1 MKAIGNYIVIDEITE
16 PSKTTEG
23 GLELAEKHREDIRYR
38 KGKVISTGT
47 NVNGIEENDTIW
59 YDRIAGH
66 NLEINDNIFKVI
78 EERDVIIVL

>member
-38 KGKVISTGT
+38 KAKVVSSGPDIVKKNQTILFDRVAGFPTEFEEKIYKVI
-47 NVNGIEENDTIW
+47 NV
-59 YDRIAGH
+59 
-66 NLEINDNIFKVI
+66 
-78 EERDVIIVL
+78 RDVVAVL